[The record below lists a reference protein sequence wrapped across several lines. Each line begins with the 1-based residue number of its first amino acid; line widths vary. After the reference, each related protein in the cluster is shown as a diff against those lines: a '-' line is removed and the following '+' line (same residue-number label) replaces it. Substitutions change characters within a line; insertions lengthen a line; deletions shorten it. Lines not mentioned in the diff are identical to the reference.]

1 MKLRFL
7 LGLLLIVGVSCA
19 VLWLRHEWKIDSCL
33 DNGGRWNYSL
43 IVCEGGMSIRLSN
56 QGTES
61 IVFFSISNKTGSESR
76 PALTSV

>member
-43 IVCEGGMSIRLSN
+43 IVCE
-56 QGTES
+56 E
-61 IVFFSISNKTGSESR
+61 
-76 PALTSV
+76 A